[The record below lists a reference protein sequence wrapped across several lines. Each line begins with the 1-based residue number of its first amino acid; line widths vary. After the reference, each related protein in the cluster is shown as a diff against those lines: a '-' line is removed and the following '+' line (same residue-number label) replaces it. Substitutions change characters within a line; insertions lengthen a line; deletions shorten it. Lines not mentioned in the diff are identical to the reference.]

1 MSEAIPIS
9 SFARALPFWLSLSLL
24 GVVFV
29 AGWFGGLA
37 LLAVPI
43 YAFGVMSLLDAALG
57 IEHRNADTETN
68 ESLLWYKLI
77 TWIWL
82 PLQVIAVF
90 GALWVVCRTD
100 HLPGREGLYLML
112 ALGVV
117 SGAIGIVY
125 AHELMHQK
133 NKFERKLGEWLM
145 ISVLY
150 GHFVTEHLH
159 VHHTHV
165 ATPKD
170 VATAR
175 YNESLYRFFVRV
187 LWGSLISAWRVD
199 AERTKR
205 KTGSSFGF
213 ANPFWRYIG
222 GGFLFL
228 LVAFWI
234 GGWTGVGLYLAHAL
248 VAILQLEQINYI
260 EHYGLLRRKKDN
272 GKYEPVAPR
281 HSWNA
286 AHKATNYLLI
296 NLQRH
301 SDHHYKPDR
310 RYPLLQNYEET
321 EAPQLP
327 FGYPIMVLLSFNPW
341 AWRRVMNKR
350 VRRWRSMYYPDIL
363 DWSFAR

>member
-1 MSEAIPIS
+1 MPPKRAGRRWNMSEAIPIS

-187 LWGSLISAWRVD
+187 
-199 AERTKR
+199 
-205 KTGSSFGF
+205 
-213 ANPFWRYIG
+213 
-222 GGFLFL
+222 FL
-228 LVAFWI
+228 A
-234 GGWTGVGLYLAHAL
+234 LYRGRIF
-248 VAILQLEQINYI
+248 V
-260 EHYGLLRRKKDN
+260 
-272 GKYEPVAPR
+272 
-281 HSWNA
+281 
-286 AHKATNYLLI
+286 
-296 NLQRH
+296 
-301 SDHHYKPDR
+301 
-310 RYPLLQNYEET
+310 
-321 EAPQLP
+321 P
-327 FGYPIMVLLSFNPW
+327 FGCL
-341 AWRRVMNKR
+341 
-350 VRRWRSMYYPDIL
+350 L
-363 DWSFAR
+363 DWGLDGRGALSRPCSCGHSPA

>member
-1 MSEAIPIS
+1 
-9 SFARALPFWLSLSLL
+9 
-24 GVVFV
+24 
-29 AGWFGGLA
+29 
-37 LLAVPI
+37 
-43 YAFGVMSLLDAALG
+43 
-57 IEHRNADTETN
+57 
-68 ESLLWYKLI
+68 
-77 TWIWL
+77 
-82 PLQVIAVF
+82 
-90 GALWVVCRTD
+90 
-100 HLPGREGLYLML
+100 
-112 ALGVV
+112 
-117 SGAIGIVY
+117 
-125 AHELMHQK
+125 
-133 NKFERKLGEWLM
+133 
-145 ISVLY
+145 
-150 GHFVTEHLH
+150 
-159 VHHTHV
+159 
-165 ATPKD
+165 
-170 VATAR
+170 
-175 YNESLYRFFVRV
+175 
-187 LWGSLISAWRVD
+187 
-199 AERTKR
+199 
-205 KTGSSFGF
+205 
-213 ANPFWRYIG
+213 
-222 GGFLFL
+222 
-228 LVAFWI
+228 
-234 GGWTGVGLYLAHAL
+234 VGLYLAHAL